1 MRYTLVHA
9 AQRCQIAMTNSPSP
23 LPLSPG
29 ERGCSASHNLA
40 TLLLKNARRLP
51 SLPAIAI
58 GHDIR
63 NTYRALAARTTRLA
77 ASMRSAKLVP
87 GDRVGI
93 VAKNSAEYIE
103 AMFACWHAGVCA
115 VPV

>member
-9 AQRCQIAMTNSPSP
+9 VERCHIAMTNSPSP
-23 LPLSPG
+23 LPLSSG

-40 TLLLKNARRLP
+40 TLLLKNARRSP

-58 GHDIR
+58 GHDVR

-77 ASMRSAKLVP
+77 ASLRSAKLVP
-87 GDRVGI
+87 VDRVRI
-93 VAKNSAEYIE
+93 VAKNSAEYI
-103 AMFACWHAGVCA
+103 
-115 VPV
+115 